1 MTDDPEDRDRYPR
14 KVPPTKVQRAIGIPA
29 IPRSKEISA
38 GWKTPVEGTPIFT
51 PPPKTP
57 PHPISRPADRLDV
70 VNARTQRVQEVT
82 SATLDTVDELRA
94 ENLEKF
100 EELRR
105 ALTIEMDQRIK
116 TVRDELTKNTTTTAE
131 IPQSTADILLRL
143 LDDRRATARA
153 QTDSDIRLR
162 EADGL
167 DKIDGRKDRRK
178 LIAQVVSYML
188 GAGGLIYGLATALVS
203 HCGS

>member
-1 MTDDPEDRDRYPR
+1 MPDDDERDRHPR
-14 KVPPTKVQRAIGIPA
+14 KVPPTKVRQAIGSL
-29 IPRSKEISA
+29 PRSKSISG
-38 GWKTPVEGTPIFT
+38 GWKTPIEGTPIFVPT
-51 PPPKTP
+51 PKAPPQ
-57 PHPISRPADRLDV
+57 PISRPADRLDV

-82 SATLDTVDELRA
+82 NATLDTVDELRA

-105 ALTIEMDQRIK
+105 TLTLEMETKIK
-116 TVRDELTKNTTTTAE
+116 TVRDELKTNTTATTE

-153 QTDSDIRLR
+153 QTDSEIRLR

-167 DKIDGRKDRRK
+167 DRIDGRKDRRK
-178 LIAQVVSYML
+178 LVAQVVSYVL
-188 GAGGLIYGLATALVS
+188 GAGGLIYGLVTALVS